1 MAPLKAPAGESTL
14 RVLVSGAGSGPGLA
28 CAEAF
33 AARGAELILCDHD
46 GIELTRAAER
56 LGAFSR
62 FCDAVSE
69 TSVDVFATEVSE
81 NFPAIDVIVNAA
93 GETYVRALAVVRISR
108 ALMPLLRRGQ
118 GRRLIVNLAPASDC
132 AEHDRMFPYAG
143 SQGAFERLSEA
154 LAEQTRGSSI
164 EVVAIRPTLVPP
176 RDSGEGPIRPL
187 DEPGGVDQ
195 RSTAEQVVEL
205 VAAARPG
212 WRWSPPPRL
221 DRRA

>member
-1 MAPLKAPAGESTL
+1 MGSLNASGGDSLL
-14 RVLVSGAGSGPGLA
+14 RVLVSGAGGGPGLA
-28 CAEAF
+28 CAESF

-46 GIELTRAAER
+46 GIALTRAAER

-69 TSVDVFATEVSE
+69 TSVEAFAADVAEK
-81 NFPAIDVIVNAA
+81 FPSIDVIVNAA
-93 GETYVRALAVVRISR
+93 GEAYVRALAMVRVSR

-118 GRRLIVNLAPASDC
+118 GRRLIVNLAPAGDP
-132 AEHDRMFPYAG
+132 AQHDQMFPYAS

-164 EVVAIRPTLVPP
+164 EVMAIRPRPMP
-176 RDSGEGPIRPL
+176 ARIEGGSRISPL
-187 DEPGGVDQ
+187 HATDRVDHA
-195 RSTAEQVVEL
+195 STAEQIVEL
-205 VAAARPG
+205 VVAARPG
-212 WRWSPPPRL
+212 WRCSPPRL

>member
-1 MAPLKAPAGESTL
+1 MGSLKGSYGESVL
-14 RVLVSGAGSGPGLA
+14 RVLVTGAGSGAGLA

-33 AARGAELILCDHD
+33 AARGAELVLCDHE
-46 GIELTRAAER
+46 GIALTRAAER

-69 TSVDVFATEVSE
+69 TSVQVFAAEVAE
-81 NFPAIDVIVNAA
+81 KFPSIDVIVNAA
-93 GETYVRALAVVRISR
+93 GEAYVRALAMVRISR

-118 GRRLIVNLAPASDC
+118 GRRLIVNLAPSG
-132 AEHDRMFPYAG
+132 DRTQDDQMFPYAS

-164 EVVAIRPTLVPP
+164 DVVAIRPWLTPA
-176 RDSGEGPIRPL
+176 GPAWASPIAQL
-187 DEPGGVDQ
+187 HGMDMVDERG
-195 RSTAEQVVEL
+195 TAEQVVAL

-212 WRWSPPPRL
+212 WRWSPPRI